1 MHYFEQTHTNH
12 ADEFSAEKHE
22 PSKFV
27 IGASLMNLDN
37 IVQFIQKK
45 MSVCSAKIDQLLF

>member
-1 MHYFEQTHTNH
+1 MHYFEQTNTEH
-12 ADEFSAEKHE
+12 ANEFSAAKFKS
-22 PSKFV
+22 SKFV

>member
-1 MHYFEQTHTNH
+1 MHYFEQTDTKHL
-12 ADEFSAEKHE
+12 DQFSTKKHE
-22 PSKFV
+22 HSKFI
-27 IGASLMNLDN
+27 IGASLMNLEN